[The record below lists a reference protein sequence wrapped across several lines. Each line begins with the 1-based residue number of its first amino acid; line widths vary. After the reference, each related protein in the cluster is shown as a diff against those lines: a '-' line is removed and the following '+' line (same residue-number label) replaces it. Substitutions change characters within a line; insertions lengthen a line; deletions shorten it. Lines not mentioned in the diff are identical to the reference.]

1 LSSGNALSVA
11 ARGRRHWLY
20 VTKSTAV
27 HSFFVAGLIRSKML
41 TRECGVLADPGLENA
56 GRATPGCVAN
66 VS

>member
-1 LSSGNALSVA
+1 LSSGNALGVA
-11 ARGRRHWLY
+11 AHGRRHRLY

-27 HSFFVAGLIRSKML
+27 HSFFVAGLFRSKML

-56 GRATPGCVAN
+56 GRATPGCVAS

>member
-1 LSSGNALSVA
+1 LSSGNAVGVS
-11 ARGRRHWLY
+11 ARGRRHRLCA
-20 VTKSTAV
+20 TKSTAV
-27 HSFFVAGLIRSKML
+27 HSFFVAGLIRSKLL